1 MWRNK
6 KHFFVPFLMAL
17 CSVFS
22 VLFFSACENGTES
35 DESVSL
41 SNEQSSSFNE
51 QGSSSKK
58 QSSSSNK
65 QSSSSKKQSSSSKKL
80 FPDSL
85 TPNDKE
91 YPYAGIP
98 RIVIETEERK
108 EVNSLKTEIPA
119 KLQIWDKKAESEVFD
134 LTIRGRGNTSW
145 ELMPKKSYKIEFAK
159 KQSLLGMPKDKDW
172 ALIANYADKSLIRNY
187 IAYSLST
194 SLGASYAPR
203 CAFAELYLNG
213 EYLGVYLL
221 SETIKI
227 AEKRVNIPKD
237 DNSYIVEFDVKL
249 RKGEQAVYS
258 HVINDK
264 KFRVHDPKNAS
275 EAVLDTL
282 RRFIEDVENFLKEMS
297 EKEKNEIEKWFDVEE
312 SIKHYW
318 VQEITKNPDGGY
330 FTSIYFTWVKGGKLK
345 MGPVWD
351 FDLAYGN
358 STNESVNP
366 IDNLMIR
373 LCSWNKYLF
382 RDSLY
387 KAKTKAFWKE
397 NEKLIVDYLD
407 TIESMKERLAKP
419 ALNNFKRW
427 NILPDTSGAWH
438 PKHFEKYGDAV
449 DDLKDWLSQRLKWI
463 GAQKMN

>member
-6 KHFFVPFLMAL
+6 KKFFVPFLMAL

-51 QGSSSKK
+51 QG
-58 QSSSSNK
+58 
-65 QSSSSKKQSSSSKKL
+65 SSSKKL

-194 SLGASYAPR
+194 SLGAFYAPR
-203 CAFAELYLNG
+203 CDFAELYLNG

-221 SETIKI
+221 TETIKI

-237 DNSYIVEFDVKL
+237 GNSYIVEFDVKL

-258 HVINDK
+258 HVISQSGNGK
-264 KFRVHDPKNAS
+264 QFRVHDPKNAS

-282 RRFIEDVENFLKEMS
+282 QSFIENVENFLKDMS
-297 EKEKNEIEKWFDVEE
+297 EKEKNEIEKWFDVDE

-330 FTSIYFTWVKGGKLK
+330 FTSVYFTWVKGGKLK

-351 FDLAYGN
+351 FDLAFGN

-387 KAKTKAFWKE
+387 KAKTKAFWQE
-397 NEKLIVDYLD
+397 NEKLILDYLD
-407 TIESMKERLAKP
+407 TMESMKKRLDKP